1 MTELAPTGVVIEGGD
16 ADPELA
22 LRVPPVGPWR
32 RTGRRFRRDKG
43 AMLGLSFVVLLVL
56 VAIFAPFVANHDPN
70 AIFVGDTFDG
80 PNSNTWLG
88 TDDLGRDLFSR
99 LVFGARVSMRT
110 GLLIILLALAIAL
123 PLGLI
128 AGYRSGWVDNVIMR
142 VMDALSSI
150 PALVLALAVVAMLGP
165 GLDKIIFALGPVIAP
180 GYVRLIRAQALAV
193 REETFIEASHSLG
206 TAERKILIQRI
217 LPNVASPL
225 IVAVAISSGGVLIA
239 EAGLAILGFGVLP
252 PDASWGAMLQ
262 RGYGVI
268 RSEPWQILIPGFV
281 LAATVL
287 AFNTVGDGLRDA
299 MGLGVPKVTGLK
311 GRLGLTTVTAPAR
324 PQPGSSA
331 PAPLLAVEGLSVE
344 FITDAGPVTV
354 IEDVGFEVNKGE
366 VLGIVGESGS
376 GKTVSSLSIMRLI
389 PSPPGRIIDG
399 SVRLEGRELLTL
411 DVEEMRHIR
420 GREIAMVFQDPMTSI
435 NPAFTVGQ
443 QLVDVLRLH
452 SPRKKEEARAR
463 AAELLD
469 MVGIPD
475 PRRRL
480 DDYPHEMSGGM
491 RQRAL
496 IAMALAGEPK
506 LLIAD
511 EPTTALDVT
520 VQAQILD
527 LLKALQQD
535 LDMSIIFVTHD
546 LGVVADL
553 CDRVAVMYAG
563 QVVEQAGIDELFER
577 PRHPYTEGLLSA
589 IPQASGAEERLVS
602 IPGVVPS
609 PAAMPAGCRFAPRC
623 SYADEAC
630 ATAVPLEAVGGGLV
644 RCVHTPDLELRG
656 AS

>member
-1 MTELAPTGVVIEGGD
+1 VTELAPTGVVIEGGD
-16 ADPELA
+16 ADAELS
-22 LRVPPVGPWR
+22 LRVPPIGPWR
-32 RTGRRFRRDKG
+32 RTGKRFMRDKG
-43 AMLGLSFVVLLVL
+43 AVLALSFVVLLVV
-56 VAIFAPFVANHDPN
+56 VAVFAPLIAPHDPN
-70 AIFVGDTFDG
+70 ANFVGDSFDG

-110 GLLIILLALAIAL
+110 GLLIIMLALAIAL

-206 TAERKILIQRI
+206 TAERKILIQRM

-262 RGYGVI
+262 RGYGTI
-268 RSEPWQILIPGFV
+268 RSEPWQILIPGFT

-287 AFNTVGDGLRDA
+287 AFNTIGDGLRDA

-324 PQPGSSA
+324 PQPSSSA
-331 PAPLLAVEGLSVE
+331 PAPVLAVEGLSVE

-376 GKTVSSLSIMRLI
+376 GKTVTSLSIMRLI
-389 PSPPGRIIDG
+389 PSPPGRIIEG
-399 SVRLEGRELLTL
+399 SVRFEGQELLTL
-411 DVEEMRHIR
+411 DVEGMRQVR

-452 SPRKKEEARAR
+452 SPRKKEEARKR

-546 LGVVADL
+546 LGVVAEL

-563 QVVEQAGIDELFER
+563 QVVELATIDELFEH

-644 RCVHTPDLELRG
+644 RCVHTPDLDLQG
-656 AS
+656 TS